1 MGKVVSIKK
10 FLNYDDM
17 VKMENDLEKR
27 TNGQD
32 YWKLLV
38 LGLIVNLLEQRKK

>member
-17 VKMENDLEKR
+17 VKMENDLEKKNKR
-27 TNGQD
+27 SR
-32 YWKLLV
+32 
-38 LGLIVNLLEQRKK
+38 LLEIISFRVNC